1 MKIIIKNTLL
11 IIVLIITG
19 FLLVAC
25 GSGTK
30 GPSVV
35 RPNNDINK
43 RNGIDLYNQQNYF
56 TATDWL
62 MKAWAKDP
70 NDTEV
75 YVALLDTWL
84 QLGEMTQVWKLLNE
98 GGVQTA
104 EVKLIEAEVAEANQ
118 QCEPAIGLTQNIDP
132 KLLSVLWQKRFWTLQ
147 ANCLI
152 ATRAYIKATVALV
165 RQEAYITDAF
175 ELQSL
180 YNRIVENLIQVNE
193 ETLIFAI
200 GDPVYDEV
208 TTGWLE
214 AAYVNFGA
222 DGVSGSDWLLQ
233 WPNHPAASYFLD
245 LNQVNNQQKVAVL
258 LPFSGR
264 FASVAKAVQKGM
276 LTASMADTENQYE
289 LVFYDTGSQGEN
301 LSSAWYSAQENRAD
315 LIIGPLDKSSIS
327 TVEQMPAPS
336 IPVVLLNQ
344 SDDSDSYFQFT
355 LSPEGEA
362 QQVAER
368 MIKDG
373 RKRVLIMASNEPWG
387 ERMTQAFAQKLFDL
401 GGQVINNSY
410 FQLEQ
415 NDYSA
420 QLRQTLGLVESQL
433 RAKNLQSFLKINL
446 SSEEVVRSDIDAIF
460 LAARP
465 DFARLMVP
473 QLKFHHAANVPV
485 YSTSH
490 VFDGLN
496 NEQHNRDLDGLR
508 FALSPIELEASDL
521 LEVLPFDLN
530 RVGGDKKLFA
540 LGYDAYQ
547 LIARLEWMSRVN
559 TGLIDGLSGKV
570 NLGRDG
576 QFSRGLVWAQY
587 NNGSIV
593 ALPQ

>member
-1 MKIIIKNTLL
+1 MKIIIKKILL
-11 IIVLIITG
+11 ITVILINA

-25 GSGTK
+25 GNGSSG
-30 GPSVV
+30 SSI
-35 RPNNDINK
+35 RPNNDVNK
-43 RNGIDLYNQQNYF
+43 RNGLDLYQQQNYF
-56 TATDWL
+56 AATDWL
-62 MKAWAKDP
+62 VKAWAKDP
-70 NDTEV
+70 SDAEV
-75 YVALLDTWL
+75 YVTLLDTWL
-84 QLGEMTQVWKLLNE
+84 QLGEITQVWKLLNE
-98 GGVQTA
+98 SDLQSS
-104 EVKLIEAEVAEANQ
+104 EVKLIEAEMAEANQ
-118 QCEPAIGLTQNIDP
+118 QCESAIDLTEDINPQLISSMWQN
-132 KLLSVLWQKRFWTLQ
+132 RYWTLL
-147 ANCLI
+147 ATCLTETK
-152 ATRAYIKATVALV
+152 AHIKATQALV
-165 RQEAYITDAF
+165 QKEAYTSDAF
-175 ELQSL
+175 ELKGL
-180 YNRIVENLIQVNE
+180 HNRIVENLIQVNE

-200 GDPVYDEV
+200 GDPVYDEM
-208 TTGWLE
+208 TMGWLE

-222 DGVSGSDWLLQ
+222 DGVSGNNWLLQ

-245 LNQVNNQQKVAVL
+245 LNQVNRQQKVAVL

-264 FASVAKAVQKGM
+264 FSGVAKAVQKGM
-276 LTASMADTENQYE
+276 LTASIADIENQYD
-289 LVFYDTGSQGEN
+289 LIFYDTGSQGEN
-301 LSSAWYSAQENRAD
+301 VSSAWYTAQENRAD
-315 LIIGPLDKSSIS
+315 LIIGPLDKNSI
-327 TVEQMPAPS
+327 TAVEQMPTPT

-344 SDDSDSYFQFT
+344 SENNNYFQFT

-362 QQVAER
+362 EQAAEQ

-373 RKRVLIMASNEPWG
+373 RKRVLIMAPNEPWG
-387 ERMTQAFAQKLFDL
+387 ERMTTAFAQRLVDL
-401 GGQVINNSY
+401 GGQVVNNTY

-446 SSEEVVRSDIDAIF
+446 SSDEVVRSDIDAIF

-473 QLKFHHAANVPV
+473 QLKFHHAAEVPV

-496 NEQHNRDLDGLR
+496 NEQHNRDLQGLR
-508 FALSPIELEASDL
+508 FALSPIELQTSDL
-521 LEVLPFDLN
+521 FEVLPFDLN
-530 RVGGDKKLFA
+530 RVGGNKKLFA

-547 LIARLEWMSRVN
+547 LITRLEWMSRVN

-576 QFSRGLVWAQY
+576 QFNRGLLWAQY